1 MRKLINT
8 LTILTVLAS
17 PSFAAKIT
25 DINLLNINGKLRLVL
40 KTDGNCQVKEKKNE
54 GSYNFFLEGCIADK
68 RKVYGY
74 RDDLIKIIDIVP
86 LENGTEVKIVPVNKI
101 NVSYTVFP
109 KATTFVIAS
118 PTFAMF
124 KTYETHDSFIIDT
137 GTNVPFKFKK
147 SGRQIVF
154 SSDTAVLKESEKLL
168 NSRFVDKIKTYSTG
182 KKSYIV
188 VLLKKDFPVQVLNR
202 GSKYEIKFLSP
213 SQKKVADGVQGKI
226 INENIETKKIKL
238 DFTNADVRTVV
249 RAIADI
255 VGLNVVFD
263 PEVKG
268 TVFIR
273 FLTPVSW
280 EEALKAVVE
289 PLGFTYIKK
298 KDYIRIASKQ
308 KILEELATEP
318 IHTYIVPLNYAYAQE
333 VAKIIEK
340 YLNAEEKKGKKLNT
354 RELVEVDERT
364 NSLIL
369 KVTKSHY
376 EKIMEIIKHT
386 DKMTR
391 QVSIEAKIV
400 LVDTSLEKQLG
411 VNWSLAAWG
420 SGSNLYKAGSF
431 QANDAVTIPGVATG
445 SIGNAATMPS
455 QPYTLAVGIL
465 KKDQS
470 LRAELAIKASELTGN
485 GKLVSQ
491 PKVVTLD
498 NKEATI
504 EQGMEIPYKVIDE
517 NGNISTEFKKAS
529 LILKVKP
536 HVTNDNKIMLDLE
549 IKKDKPNY
557 DYVAITGNTEPAID
571 TRNVKTQIMVNNGD
585 TLVIGGIYEQE
596 KSKSKAGVPLLSKI
610 PLLGWL
616 FKNEVVKNS
625 NSQLLIFITPKVIS
639 SEGSGG
645 EG

>member
-1 MRKLINT
+1 MKKLMNT
-8 LTILTVLAS
+8 FTVLTLLSSSA
-17 PSFAAKIT
+17 FAAKISSV
-25 DINLLNINGKLRLVL
+25 NLLNINGELKLIF
-40 KTDGNCQVKEKKNE
+40 KTDGQCQVEKREDKDF
-54 GSYNFFLEGCIADK
+54 YKFLLKGCTIDN

-74 RDDLIKIIDIVP
+74 RGNLVKVIDILP
-86 LENGTEVKIVPVNKI
+86 LENSTEIKIVPVDRVR
-101 NVSYTVFP
+101 VSYTTLP
-109 KATTFVIAS
+109 RATTFTIV
-118 PTFAMF
+118 PYRFALL
-124 KTYETHDSFIIDT
+124 KTYEKKNSFIIDT
-137 GTNVPFKFKK
+137 GTDVPFKFDRKGDK
-147 SGRQIVF
+147 IVL
-154 SSDTAVLKESEKLL
+154 SAEGVVLKNSEKVL
-168 NSRFVDKIKTYSTG
+168 NSPFVEKIKTYSTG
-182 KKSYIV
+182 EKSYII
-188 VLLKKDFPVQVLNR
+188 LSLKKNYPVQVLSN
-202 GSKYEIKFLSP
+202 GSKYEIRFLTK
-213 SQKKVADGVQGKI
+213 SQGKNVQGGVV
-226 INENIETKKIKL
+226 KKIKL

-268 TVFIR
+268 TVSVR
-273 FLTPVSW
+273 FLTPVDW
-280 EEALKAVVE
+280 EEALKAVLE
-289 PLGFTYIKK
+289 PLGFTYVRE
-298 KDYIRIASKQ
+298 KDYIRVTSK
-308 KILEELATEP
+308 KKLLEEMAAEP
-318 IHTYIVPLNYAYAQE
+318 VHTYIVPLNYAYAEE
-333 VAKIIEK
+333 VAKVIEK
-340 YLNAEEKKGKKLNT
+340 YLNAEDKKGRKLNT
-354 RELVEVDERT
+354 KELVEVDERT

-386 DKMTR
+386 DKMTK

-400 LVDTSLEKQLG
+400 LIDTSLEKQLG

-420 SGSNLYKAGSF
+420 SGSDLYKAGSF
-431 QANDAVTIPGVATG
+431 QANDAVVIPGITTN
-445 SIGNAATMPS
+445 SMGNAATMPL

-470 LRAELAIKASELTGN
+470 LRAELAIKASELTGD

-498 NKEATI
+498 NKEAVI

-596 KSKSKAGVPLLSKI
+596 KSKSKAGIPLLSKI

-625 NSQLLIFITPKVIS
+625 NSQLLIFITPKVINNV
-639 SEGSGG
+639 EK
-645 EG
+645 